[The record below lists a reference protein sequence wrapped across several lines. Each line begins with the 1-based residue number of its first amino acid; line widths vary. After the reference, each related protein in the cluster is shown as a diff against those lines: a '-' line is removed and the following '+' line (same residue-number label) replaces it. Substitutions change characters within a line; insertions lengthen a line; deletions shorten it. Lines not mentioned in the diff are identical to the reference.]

1 MKKNILIAPEG
12 KIYTNG
18 QHYGKKVRL
27 ASWDRI
33 ENYYLIST
41 EEYEQLTAEEG
52 EI

>member
-1 MKKNILIAPEG
+1 MKKNVLIAPEG

-27 ASWDRI
+27 ASWDKL
-33 ENYYLIST
+33 ENYYLISI
-41 EEYEQLTAEEG
+41 EEYEQIIAKES